1 MQSAVT
7 KLSRPTGCLRC
18 KRPTTCLH
26 RNMIAGTV
34 NAGQR
39 MMLELSLLS
48 PETQEVIKVMQDR
61 VHGSM
66 FHISCPAKCP

>member
-1 MQSAVT
+1 
-7 KLSRPTGCLRC
+7 
-18 KRPTTCLH
+18 
-26 RNMIAGTV
+26 
-34 NAGQR
+34 